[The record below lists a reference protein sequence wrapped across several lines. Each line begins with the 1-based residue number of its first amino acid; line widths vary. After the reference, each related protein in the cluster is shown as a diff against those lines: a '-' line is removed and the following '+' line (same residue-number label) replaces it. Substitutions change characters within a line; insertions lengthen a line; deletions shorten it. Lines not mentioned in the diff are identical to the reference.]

1 MVSRWGHFYSGPGRV
16 WFPRKNGPGAE
27 AGSARAGAVPL
38 GALSERRIYTIGETR
53 AGPAYF
59 VIPGTLAG

>member
-1 MVSRWGHFYSGPGRV
+1 MGEAGARHSPCASAAYQDR
-16 WFPRKNGPGAE
+16 NGPGAE

-38 GALSERRIYTIGETR
+38 RALTSADYTIGKIK

>member
-1 MVSRWGHFYSGPGRV
+1 MQL
-16 WFPRKNGPGAE
+16 NGPD
-27 AGSARAGAVPL
+27 AGLGPRAGAVPL
-38 GALSERRIYTIGETR
+38 RALDERKIYNIGEIK